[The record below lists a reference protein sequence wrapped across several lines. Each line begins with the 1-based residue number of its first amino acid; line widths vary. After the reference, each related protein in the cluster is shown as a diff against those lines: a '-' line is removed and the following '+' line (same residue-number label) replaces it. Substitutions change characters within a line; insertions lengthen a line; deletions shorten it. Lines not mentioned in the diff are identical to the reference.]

1 MVFRVRSYLPEA
13 VDRAGALVPDFA
25 RGHIPAIISSG
36 ERARDGFILEQHG
49 LDFDR
54 YRQNPVV
61 LLNHDDGSGGSS
73 ALPIAR
79 SRDEQRDD
87 TRDITTAIAE
97 FDMDD
102 ELAVRVLGKIERG
115 MINSTSIRWIPLEHR
130 IDRVKRD
137 GADETEPVIVF
148 TRSEVLEWS
157 FVPIPADTNA
167 IVQRSDGT
175 SAALTDLLAPE
186 RILTPEQF
194 NPMSLVDVVDAAHAL
209 IEGRSEPVF
218 TAVEQQAAA
227 RLYGMINGR
236 VLQTRQLPSRAT
248 DEIATVL
255 NDLVP
260 LFRDAVGVLTKK
272 D

>member
-1 MVFRVRSYLPEA
+1 
-13 VDRAGALVPDFA
+13 
-25 RGHIPAIISSG
+25 
-36 ERARDGFILEQHG
+36 
-49 LDFDR
+49 
-54 YRQNPVV
+54 
-61 LLNHDDGSGGSS
+61 
-73 ALPIAR
+73 
-79 SRDEQRDD
+79 
-87 TRDITTAIAE
+87 
-97 FDMDD
+97 MDD

-115 MINSTSIRWIPLEHR
+115 FINSTSIRWIPLEHR

-157 FVPIPADTNA
+157 FVPIPSDTKA
-167 IVQRSDGT
+167 VVLRSDG
-175 SAALTDLLAPE
+175 SASSFCFDEACSLLDDPL
-186 RILTPEQF
+186 RTPDKF
-194 NPMSLVDVVDAAHAL
+194 DPMSLVDVVDAAHAL

-227 RLYGMINGR
+227 RLYGTINGR

-248 DEIATVL
+248 DEISTVL